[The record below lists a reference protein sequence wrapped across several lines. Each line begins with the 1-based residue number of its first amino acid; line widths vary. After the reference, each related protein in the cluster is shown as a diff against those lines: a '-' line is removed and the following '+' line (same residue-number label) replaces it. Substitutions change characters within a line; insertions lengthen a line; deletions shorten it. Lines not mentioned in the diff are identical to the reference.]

1 MRPRNTSAATA
12 LAIAG
17 LAVAAS
23 PAMATGNHHD
33 DDAVITPKVDCVQPT
48 QYGYVAHFTYKGE
61 DLPSSGLKVEFGEES
76 NWFDSTKNV
85 LKIGSKTMDAGKDGE
100 WIEYFYNGDRS
111 TASRSTSRRAR
122 RRRGRSRPPT

>member
-76 NWFDSTKNV
+76 NWSP
-85 LKIGSKTMDAGKDGE
+85 
-100 WIEYFYNGDRS
+100 
-111 TASRSTSRRAR
+111 AR
-122 RRRGRSRPPT
+122 RTC